1 MSLAPAS
8 AAATSA
14 TPFSASQ
21 NAQRVRFGRVLG
33 RRRQRA
39 VAALPEPVASGSS
52 PASFATVALVF
63 RFCL

>member
-21 NAQRVRFGRVLG
+21 NASACASGVSP
-33 RRRQRA
+33 
-39 VAALPEPVASGSS
+39 AAGDSIPWPHSQSQLASGSS